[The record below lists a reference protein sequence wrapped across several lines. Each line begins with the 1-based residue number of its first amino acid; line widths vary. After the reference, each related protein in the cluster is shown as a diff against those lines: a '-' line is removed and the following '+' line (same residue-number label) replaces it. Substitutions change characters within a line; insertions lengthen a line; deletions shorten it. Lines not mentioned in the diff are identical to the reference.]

1 MQDLEYTVIKFL
13 FQKSIPLKVGKIAK
27 ELNIAHSTLGSCI
40 TRLKTKGF
48 VEYEAYREVELTSM
62 GRELAIELYR

>member
-27 ELNIAHSTLGSCI
+27 ELNIPHSTLGSCI
-40 TRLKTKGF
+40 TR
-48 VEYEAYREVELTSM
+48 
-62 GRELAIELYR
+62 